1 MQPLRVAV
9 GVVFGREGRLMIA
22 RRAQD
27 RHQGGLWEFPGG
39 KVEAGETARDAL
51 SRELREELGIGV
63 ISASAMLEVSFD
75 YPDRRVVLEVFR
87 VDSYSGEARANE
99 GQPLR
104 WVLPSE
110 LGEYSF
116 PEANR
121 PIIAALLSNSE
132 LANSNDQ
139 RGPA

>member
-1 MQPLRVAV
+1 MQSLRVAV
-9 GVVFGREGRLMIA
+9 GVVFGRGGRILIA

-39 KVEAGETARDAL
+39 KVEAGETAREAL
-51 SRELREELGIGV
+51 VRELHEELGIGV
-63 ISASAMLEVSFD
+63 VAASVMLDVRFD

-87 VDSYSGEARANE
+87 VDSYSGDARANE

-110 LGEYSF
+110 LGEYRF
-116 PEANR
+116 PEANG
-121 PIIAALLSNSE
+121 PVIEALL
-132 LANSNDQ
+132 AGAGDDF
-139 RGPA
+139 GPA